1 MGLPDGYEQLL
12 VRLVGLLGY
21 KHYYFSFNEGGGG
34 DILRVVM
41 NA

>member
-21 KHYYFSFNEGGGG
+21 KVPLFRFMREEGAAY
-34 DILRVVM
+34 LEW
-41 NA
+41 